1 MLIIVSKFP
10 PFHLNTHSLAGMGGN
25 LAAVQASRISTSL
38 HLVGTPG
45 SKPPDSYQWHGIL
58 SFWRSKYYICVYT
71 IQYSMYTH
79 PSIHH
84 YICVYH
90 IYIPTHSVTNSRITS

>member
-1 MLIIVSKFP
+1 MLIIILFLKFLSS
-10 PFHLNTHSLAGMGGN
+10 HLNAHSLAGMGGN

-58 SFWRSKYYICVYT
+58 TFWRSKYYIFVYT
-71 IQYSMYTH
+71 IYTVFYVVIH
-79 PSIHH
+79 SSIHH
-84 YICVYH
+84 PSLHLCIQHLQC
-90 IYIPTHSVTNSRITS
+90 I